1 VDVSFIVLQILAA
14 HRTCMIE
21 SFRVTG
27 SRCSLRACFRR
38 MTARIQDTV
47 VTLRGHLIFEGDSI
61 N

>member
-27 SRCSLRACFRR
+27 SRCSLRACFP
-38 MTARIQDTV
+38 THDSSHPGYGSHI
-47 VTLRGHLIFEGDSI
+47 EGAPDI
-61 N
+61 